1 MSEKIKLLG
10 DFVYS
15 ADAKPKGARL
25 VRRMRFRAT
34 TEYEF
39 RSVPSIEAPVALE
52 VQAYDGNELR
62 DISYRAFDGR
72 LWLPAKTDV
81 TPDDYGRT
89 LSEWPLH
96 GWIQGELGEE
106 RFWERR
112 GADAIMNAHLPLE
125 EPQWPGDPKG
135 YTREMD
141 FAGEILRSNRSD
153 CQAVYLRA
161 ASNQIFVDG
170 VLHRTFPAPVWVVD
184 HNTDHASVQLVA
196 PVHSRETFKSHAP
209 TYGGDYGRYA
219 ALSYYDAF
227 THDRREAALDW
238 APQCSRCEGGVTVR
252 GAVITDRGGY
262 MPEPPLSY
270 AMLFNMRE
278 FLQWVLQLA
287 PHLPDQALG
296 AWVRL
301 NSARRSVTMH
311 DIGLA
316 ADCRG
321 MLSDIMEIATPLRDA
336 FLAEHLYDAR
346 DAVLRA
352 ADRCAERAAF
362 DRRHEP
368 ALDES
373 TLASL
378 AG

>member
-1 MSEKIKLLG
+1 MFDTIKLLG

-39 RSVPSIEAPVALE
+39 RNVSSIEAPVALE
-52 VQAYDGNELR
+52 VQAHDGTELR
-62 DISYRAFDGR
+62 NISYRAFDGR

-81 TPDDYGRT
+81 TPAEYGKT
-89 LSEWPLH
+89 LSEWPLQ
-96 GWIQGELGEE
+96 GWTQGDLGEE

-125 EPQWPGDPKG
+125 EPQWPCNPKD
-135 YTREMD
+135 YTREID
-141 FAGEILRSNRSD
+141 FLGEVLQTNRSE
-153 CQAVYLRA
+153 CEVIYRRA

-170 VLHRTFPAPVWVVD
+170 ILHRAFPAPVWVVD
-184 HNTDHASVQLVA
+184 HNTDNASVQLVA
-196 PVHSRETFKSHAP
+196 PVHSRETFRSHSP
-209 TYGGDYGRYA
+209 TYGGDFGRYVT
-219 ALSYYDAF
+219 LSYFDAF

-238 APQCSRCEGGVTVR
+238 APQCSRCEGGVEVCGTVV
-252 GAVITDRGGY
+252 ADRGGY

-311 DIGLA
+311 DIG
-316 ADCRG
+316 RG
-321 MLSDIMEIATPLRDA
+321 TDWRAMLHDTLEIATALRES
-336 FLAEHLYDAR
+336 FLPEHFYDAR

-362 DRRHEP
+362 DRPYDPEP
-368 ALDES
+368 GDAI
-373 TLASL
+373 LASL